1 MLEDAA
7 TWYAR
12 LREPENDPALAA
24 ARQADFDRWLAAD
37 RRHRQAFES
46 VEQLWH
52 KLEQPVAQVMAQTP
66 VPFDKARR
74 AHRPVGKRLLS
85 PVGLAACLAVFVG
98 VGVFF
103 QDEIALRLNSD
114 YRTAVGQRLPL
125 SLADGSRVILNTDSA
140 IAVDLKPNRRTIRL
154 LQGEVW
160 FDVMSDRDRPLFVE
174 TTDGQVRVT
183 GTRFGVRSRGDATTV
198 SLAHGRVE
206 LLAAGEDGSVS
217 PVALSSGQQARLSPT
232 GVSDPNGFDQTAVT
246 AWLRGQL
253 VFYHASLPAVIA
265 ELNRYRSGHIFIAD
279 NDLDALKISGVF
291 TTDDPD
297 AALSAITATLPVQV
311 IRLTDY
317 LVLLR

>member
-12 LREPENDPALAA
+12 LREPENDRASAS

-46 VEQLWH
+46 VERLWH
-52 KLEQPVAQVMAQTP
+52 KLERPVAQVMAQATFDQ
-66 VPFDKARR
+66 VSGTQRPF
-74 AHRPVGKRLLS
+74 GKRLLS

-103 QDEIALRLNSD
+103 QDDIMLRLNSD

-125 SLADGSRVILNTDSA
+125 TLADGSRMILNTDSA
-140 IAVDLKPNRRTIRL
+140 IAVDLEPNRRTIRL

-160 FDVMSDRDRPLFVE
+160 FDVTSDRDRPLFVE

-183 GTRFGVRSRGDATTV
+183 GTRFGVRSHGDTTTV

-206 LLAAGEDGSVS
+206 LLAAGEGDNVS
-217 PVALSSGQQARLSPT
+217 PVALRPGQQARLSPA
-232 GVSDPNGFDQTAVT
+232 GISDPNGFDQTALT

-253 VFYHASLPAVIA
+253 VFYNAPLPAVIA

>member
-7 TWYAR
+7 AWYAR
-12 LREPENDPALAA
+12 LREPENDPSLAA
-24 ARQADFDRWLAAD
+24 VRQADFDRWLTAD

-46 VEQLWH
+46 VEQLWQ
-52 KLEQPVAQVMAQTP
+52 KLEQPVAQVMAQAT
-66 VPFDKARR
+66 FDQVSS

-85 PVGLAACLAVFVG
+85 PVGLAACLAAVVG

-103 QDEIALRLNSD
+103 QDDIALRLNSD

-125 SLADGSRVILNTDSA
+125 TLADGSRVILNTDSA
-140 IAVDLKPNRRTIRL
+140 IAVDQKPNRRTIRL

-160 FDVMSDRDRPLFVE
+160 FDVTPDRDRPLFVE

-217 PVALSSGQQARLSPT
+217 SVALSPGQQARLSPA
-232 GVSDPNGFDQTAVT
+232 GVSDPKDFDQTAVT

-253 VFYHASLPAVIA
+253 VFYHAPLPAVIA
-265 ELNRYRSGHIFIAD
+265 ELNRYRSGHIVITD